1 MSITVFDRD
10 DFKKEVPEEVILRTK
25 ENMEVYNMDL
35 NDSFQEAARTL
46 AKKGTDLWKAWYYD
60 DFREYIPCAYLAKYL
75 DFDIYPLKYKTSMD
89 IPNEEKETSNI
100 MTVNQVLENL
110 KTLIGKKMDYDEVIC
125 AFEDFEENGETEVY
139 VGESNNNGYDY
150 ISYINTSN
158 SKQFLFAV
166 NDNNIITDVWL
177 SDGE

>member
-1 MSITVFDRD
+1 MSTTVFDRD

-46 AKKGTDLWKAWYYD
+46 APKGTDLWKAWYYD
-60 DFREYIPCAYLAKYL
+60 DFREYIPCAYQEKYL
-75 DFDIYPLKYKTSMD
+75 DFDVYPLKYKTSAD
-89 IPNEEKETSNI
+89 IPNKEKEISN
-100 MTVNQVLENL
+100 MTVNKVLENL
-110 KTLIGKKMDYDEVIC
+110 KALIGKKMDYDEVIC
-125 AFEDFEENGETEVY
+125 AFEDFEENRETEVF
-139 VGESNNNGYDY
+139 VGKSNNSSYDF
-150 ISYINTSN
+150 IAYINTNN
-158 SKQFLFAV
+158 SKQFLFVV

>member
-1 MSITVFDRD
+1 
-10 DFKKEVPEEVILRTK
+10 
-25 ENMEVYNMDL
+25 
-35 NDSFQEAARTL
+35 
-46 AKKGTDLWKAWYYD
+46 
-60 DFREYIPCAYLAKYL
+60 
-75 DFDIYPLKYKTSMD
+75 
-89 IPNEEKETSNI
+89 
-100 MTVNQVLENL
+100 MTVNKVLENL
-110 KTLIGKKMDYDEVIC
+110 KALIGKKMDYDEVIC